1 MNITKT
7 KTNGSPE
14 EKGSTI
20 LNPHDTAIYIDV
32 IKRNNFCHTYFGAK
46 STWLTTCPA
55 LTRPENPTARAKHT
69 TAYSRSSHDIN
80 PVIIRHPPVPK
91 NAMSSKIRL
100 AAVVEHTFF
109 ARTVSAAV
117 LQQTRTRLDRCMGRQ
132 TRHHYF

>member
-14 EKGSTI
+14 EKVSTI

-91 NAMSSKIRL
+91 NAERCQFTQVTGYSNKRLYINQPTILLLLIAMVVKSKFL
-100 AAVVEHTFF
+100 KC
-109 ARTVSAAV
+109 S
-117 LQQTRTRLDRCMGRQ
+117 
-132 TRHHYF
+132 